1 MATTKEVEIALY
13 KMGFLVS
20 SKKVQDV
27 HKVQRL
33 TKCTLKR
40 AIQYVEKEGEKTLVE
55 VRSLVNNLNT
65 TSRQI
70 NDKIENLG
78 EVVEAS
84 KKVAGNL
91 SEASMLFSSRF
102 VRPAA
107 RYWPILFPLI
117 RLGMRLLKKKK
128 EVKNGR

>member
-1 MATTKEVEIALY
+1 MSLTLNQ
-13 KMGFLVS
+13 FLLLI
-20 SKKVQDV
+20 
-27 HKVQRL
+27 L
-33 TKCTLKR
+33 TFAAVVAVTFLSMFLAQLRKT
-40 AIQYVEKEGEKTLVE
+40 AKEGEKTLVE
-55 VRSLVNNLNT
+55 VRSLVDNLNI
-65 TSRQI
+65 TSRQV
-70 NDKIENLG
+70 NDQIENLG

-117 RLGMRLLKKKK
+117 RMGMRLLKNKK

>member
-1 MATTKEVEIALY
+1 MSLTLNQ
-13 KMGFLVS
+13 FLLLI
-20 SKKVQDV
+20 
-27 HKVQRL
+27 L
-33 TKCTLKR
+33 TFAAVVAVTFLSMFLAQLRKT
-40 AIQYVEKEGEKTLVE
+40 AKEGEKTLVE

-78 EVVEAS
+78 EVLETS

-107 RYWPILFPLI
+107 RYWPILLPLI
-117 RLGMRLLKKKK
+117 RVGMRLFKKKK

>member
-1 MATTKEVEIALY
+1 MSLTLNQ
-13 KMGFLVS
+13 FLLLI
-20 SKKVQDV
+20 
-27 HKVQRL
+27 L
-33 TKCTLKR
+33 TFAAVVAVTFLSMFLAQLRKT
-40 AIQYVEKEGEKTLVE
+40 AKEGEKTLVE

-78 EVVEAS
+78 EVLETS

-117 RLGMRLLKKKK
+117 RVGMRLLKNKK